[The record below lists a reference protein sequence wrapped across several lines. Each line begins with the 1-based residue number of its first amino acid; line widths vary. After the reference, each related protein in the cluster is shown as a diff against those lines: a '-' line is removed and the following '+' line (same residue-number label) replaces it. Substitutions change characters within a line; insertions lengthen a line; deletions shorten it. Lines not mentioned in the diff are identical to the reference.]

1 MAEKKFKIIAK
12 SDNFI
17 YFVTQCDESADW
29 HFNVGL
35 KTTAHLYSWD
45 YSKVFKHEIS
55 GLFVIAQ
62 FKLSL
67 RHQPN
72 YINVITQYLKR

>member
-29 HFNVGL
+29 HFKCRVENDCSFVFMGL
-35 KTTAHLYSWD
+35 
-45 YSKVFKHEIS
+45 
-55 GLFVIAQ
+55 Q
-62 FKLSL
+62 
-67 RHQPN
+67 
-72 YINVITQYLKR
+72 